1 MSALSTLGV
10 MHMNASGLSVRG
22 VVGVPGGSGVPR
34 LLGVV
39 GPMAPSISGL
49 LLGALVGLL
58 LAPLVSVLTSR
69 PPLLDATE
77 LPGVP
82 FRCDSCR
89 AGLSLMESLPLLS
102 FLALRG
108 KCRHCQ
114 APINRWDLGAETL
127 SIVLCA
133 FVGWRVGIRWD
144 LPAHLLVAAMG
155 ATVILVDARLHKIAT
170 RLVYPAA
177 AVLGVLL
184 GAAVVADGSGGFGFG
199 DLGRALLCGFA
210 AFAFIWILG
219 IISPAGMGDGDA
231 RLVLSLGMLLG
242 WHSYRLSYL
251 GLLMGFILGS
261 VFGVL
266 LMLIKRGS
274 RKTQIA
280 FGPYLVAGA
289 LFVAAWPSAFGSIL
303 VR

>member
-1 MSALSTLGV
+1 MSALSTLSV
-10 MHMNASGLSVRG
+10 MDMYAVGLFGRG
-22 VVGVPGGSGVPR
+22 LLDGQAM
-34 LLGVV
+34 LGVV
-39 GPMAPSISGL
+39 GPMTPSVSGL
-49 LLGALVGLL
+49 LLGCFVGLL

-89 AGLSLMESLPLLS
+89 AQLSVVDSLPLVS
-102 FLALRG
+102 FLRLGG
-108 KCRHCQ
+108 KCRHCPM
-114 APINRWDLGAETL
+114 PINRWDAGAEVL
-127 SIVLCA
+127 SIVMCG
-133 FVGWRVGIRWD
+133 FVGWRVGLRWD
-144 LPAHLLVAAMG
+144 LPGHLLIAAMG

-170 RLVYPAA
+170 RLVYPVAA
-177 AVLGVLL
+177 IVAVSLGIAVL
-184 GAAVVADGSGGFGFG
+184 ADGSGGFAFG
-199 DLGRALLCGFA
+199 DLGRALVCGFA
-210 AFAFIWILG
+210 AFSFIWMLG

-251 GLLMGFILGS
+251 GLLLGFILGS
-261 VFGVL
+261 VFGV
-266 LMLIKRGS
+266 MLIVIKRGG

-289 LFVAAWPSAFGSIL
+289 LIVAVWPTALGSIL
-303 VR
+303 TG

>member
-1 MSALSTLGV
+1 MVMFAMSIVFGNSLFAAL
-10 MHMNASGLSVRG
+10 
-22 VVGVPGGSGVPR
+22 VGSAGFFGP
-34 LLGVV
+34 V
-39 GPMAPSISGL
+39 GPMQPSVSGL
-49 LLGALVGLL
+49 LIGAMVGLV

-77 LPGVP
+77 LPGIP

-89 AGLSLMESLPLLS
+89 AELSLVDSLPIVS

-108 KCRHCQ
+108 KCRHCK
-114 APINRWDLGAETL
+114 APVNRWDFGAEIL
-127 SIVLCA
+127 SVALCGL
-133 FVGWRVGIRWD
+133 VGWRVGLRWD
-144 LPAHLLVAAMG
+144 LPAHLVVAAMG

-170 RLVYPAA
+170 RLVYPVAGVVA
-177 AVLGVLL
+177 VLL
-184 GAAVVADGSGGFGFG
+184 GVAVFADGAAGFVLG
-199 DLGRALLCGFA
+199 DLGRALVCGFA

-219 IISPAGMGDGDA
+219 LISPAGMGDGDA

-242 WHSYRLSYL
+242 WHSYKLGYL
-251 GLLMGFILGS
+251 GLLMGFLLGS

-266 LMLIKRGS
+266 LIVIKRGT

-289 LFVAAWPSAFGSIL
+289 LLVAIWPTAFGSIL
-303 VR
+303 G

>member
-10 MHMNASGLSVRG
+10 MNANALQLGRRVSSNF
-22 VVGVPGGSGVPR
+22 SS

-39 GPMAPSISGL
+39 GPMTPSVAGL
-49 LLGALVGLL
+49 LVGCLVGLL

-77 LPGVP
+77 LPGIP

-89 AGLSLMESLPLLS
+89 VTLSVSDSLPLVS
-102 FLALRG
+102 FVLRGG
-108 KCRHCQ
+108 KCRHCK
-114 APINRWDLGAETL
+114 AAINRWDLAGEVL
-127 SIVLCA
+127 SIVLCG
-133 FVGWRVGIRWD
+133 FVGWRVGLRWD
-144 LPAHLLVAAMG
+144 LPAHLLIAAMG

-170 RLVYPAA
+170 RLVYPVAGI
-177 AVLGVLL
+177 VTVLL
-184 GAAVVADGSGGFGFG
+184 GVAVVADGASGFGFG

-219 IISPAGMGDGDA
+219 LISPSGMGDGDA

-251 GLLMGFILGS
+251 GLLMGFLLGS
-261 VFGVL
+261 IFGVL
-266 LMLIKRGS
+266 LIVIKRGN

-289 LFVAAWPSAFGSIL
+289 LVVAVWPTAFGSIL
-303 VR
+303 TG

>member
-1 MSALSTLGV
+1 MVMFAMSIVFGNSLFAALVGSAGFF
-10 MHMNASGLSVRG
+10 GL
-22 VVGVPGGSGVPR
+22 
-34 LLGVV
+34 V
-39 GPMAPSISGL
+39 GPMQPSVSGL
-49 LLGALVGLL
+49 LIGAMVGLV

-77 LPGVP
+77 LPGIP

-89 AGLSLMESLPLLS
+89 AELSLVDSLPIVS

-108 KCRHCQ
+108 KCRHCK
-114 APINRWDLGAETL
+114 APVNRWDFGAEIL
-127 SIVLCA
+127 SVALCGL
-133 FVGWRVGIRWD
+133 VGWRVGLRWD
-144 LPAHLLVAAMG
+144 LPAHLVVAAMG

-170 RLVYPAA
+170 RLVYPVAGVVA
-177 AVLGVLL
+177 VLL
-184 GAAVVADGSGGFGFG
+184 GVAVFADGAAGFVLG
-199 DLGRALLCGFA
+199 DLGRALVCGFA

-219 IISPAGMGDGDA
+219 LISPAGMGDGDA

-242 WHSYRLSYL
+242 WHSYKLGYL
-251 GLLMGFILGS
+251 GLLMGFLLGS

-266 LMLIKRGS
+266 LIVIKRGT

-289 LFVAAWPSAFGSIL
+289 LLVAIWPTAFGSIL
-303 VR
+303 G

>member
-1 MSALSTLGV
+1 MVMFAMSIVFGNSPFAALVGSAGFF
-10 MHMNASGLSVRG
+10 GL
-22 VVGVPGGSGVPR
+22 
-34 LLGVV
+34 V
-39 GPMAPSISGL
+39 GPMQPSVSGL
-49 LLGALVGLL
+49 LIGAMVGLV

-77 LPGVP
+77 LPGIP

-89 AGLSLMESLPLLS
+89 AELSLVDSLPIVS

-108 KCRHCQ
+108 KCRHCK
-114 APINRWDLGAETL
+114 APVNRWDFGAEIL
-127 SIVLCA
+127 SVALCGL
-133 FVGWRVGIRWD
+133 VGWRVGLRWD
-144 LPAHLLVAAMG
+144 LPAHLVVAAMG

-170 RLVYPAA
+170 RLVYPVAGVVA
-177 AVLGVLL
+177 VLL
-184 GAAVVADGSGGFGFG
+184 GVAVFADGAAGFVLG
-199 DLGRALLCGFA
+199 DLGRALVCGFA

-219 IISPAGMGDGDA
+219 LISPAGMGDGDA

-242 WHSYRLSYL
+242 WHSYKLGYL
-251 GLLMGFILGS
+251 GLLMGFLLGS

-266 LMLIKRGS
+266 LIVIKRGT

-289 LFVAAWPSAFGSIL
+289 LLVAIWPTAFGSIL
-303 VR
+303 G

>member
-1 MSALSTLGV
+1 M
-10 MHMNASGLSVRG
+10 VR
-22 VVGVPGGSGVPR
+22 SMFA
-34 LLGVV
+34 VV
-39 GPMAPSISGL
+39 GPMAPSVSGL
-49 LLGALVGLL
+49 LVGCLVGLGF
-58 LAPLVSVLTSR
+58 APLVSVLTSR

-77 LPGVP
+77 LPGIP
-82 FRCDSCR
+82 FRCDACR
-89 AGLSLMESLPLLS
+89 TTLSAVDSLPLIS
-102 FLALRG
+102 FLRLGG
-108 KCRHCQ
+108 KCRHCK
-114 APINRWDLGAETL
+114 AVINRWDLGSEVL
-127 SIVLCA
+127 SIVLCG
-133 FVGWRVGIRWD
+133 FVGWRVGLRWD
-144 LPAHLLVAAMG
+144 LPAHLIIAAMG

-170 RLVYPAA
+170 RLVYPVAGIVA
-177 AVLGVLL
+177 VLL
-184 GAAVVADGSGGFGFG
+184 GMAVLADGSGGFNFG

-251 GLLMGFILGS
+251 GLLVGFLLGS

-266 LMLIKRGS
+266 LILIKRGN

-289 LFVAAWPSAFGSIL
+289 LIVAVWPTAFGAIMAG
-303 VR
+303 